1 MRTVTGPAG
10 SPNRG
15 RWVWVLAGLVTA
27 GALVIPGAKL
37 FDSAGVPVRPQ
48 PQATATLAHAVP
60 TPASSPGGGS
70 MQGSSAPG
78 QVTASARP

>member
-1 MRTVTGPAG
+1 MRTVTGSMS

-15 RWVWVLAGLVTA
+15 RWVWILAGLVTA

-60 TPASSPGGGS
+60 TPVSYPGGGS
-70 MQGSSAPG
+70 TQGGSAPG
-78 QVTASARP
+78 QVTASAHP